1 LLQTSAAQNSSGY
14 ATVFIF
20 HRFGDSR
27 YPTTSVSMEDF
38 KREMFYLKENGYNVI
53 SLKKLY
59 QIIKE
64 KKPIPP
70 KTVVITIDDGYK
82 TTMKAFEILKKLN
95 FPFTVFLYMEAID
108 RYPDFLTKAQIEKME
123 SSGLADFENH
133 LYSHPNLA
141 KWRLTLTKEEYLRKL
156 NREKELSERKFENLF
171 GRKPEFLAFPYGNY
185 DKISVKFF
193 KDSGYKLLM
202 TQDRGTY
209 SGKGILVPRMAIV
222 GSQSSFKKFVSDLK
236 IEPLPVVKHDPNYG
250 VYPKD
255 TVKPVFYIENPEKYK
270 NCWIYVTKNGW
281 VKGIKKEN
289 RVESST
295 SLKIRN
301 SATRV
306 GIRCWNT
313 ETKRKAEFF
322 FLLLHRPKY

>member
-1 LLQTSAAQNSSGY
+1 MLQTSVAQDSNGY

-20 HRFGDSR
+20 HRFGDNR

-38 KREMFYLKENGYNVI
+38 RREMFYLKKNRYNVI

-59 QIIKE
+59 QLIEK

-82 TTMKAFEILKKLN
+82 TTMKAYRILKEMN
-95 FPFTVFLYMEAID
+95 FPFTVFLYMEAVD
-108 RYPDFLTKAQIEKME
+108 SYPDFLTKEQIKELE
-123 SSGLADFENH
+123 SSGFVDFENH

-141 KWRLTLTKEEYLRKL
+141 KWRLKLTKKEYIEKL
-156 NREKELSERKFENLF
+156 TKEKELSERKFEKLF

-202 TQDRGTY
+202 TQDRGNY
-209 SGKGILVPRMAIV
+209 NGKGILVPRMAVV
-222 GSQSSFKKFVSDLK
+222 GSQSSFRKFVSDLN
-236 IEPLPVVKHDPNYG
+236 IEPLPVVKHEPDYG
-250 VYPKD
+250 VYLKD

-270 NCWIYVTKNGW
+270 NCWIYTTKNGW
-281 VKGIKKEN
+281 VKGIKKGN
-289 RVESST
+289 RVESS
-295 SLKIRN
+295 SQFRIKN
-301 SATRV
+301 SATRI
-306 GIRCWNT
+306 GIKCWNT

-322 FLLLHRPKY
+322 FLLLH